1 MADKDDFATLCKRL
15 YSCRLRPLRTKN
27 SYSAYSSL
35 RIRRG
40 ASDN

>member
-1 MADKDDFATLCKRL
+1 MADKDDFATLC
-15 YSCRLRPLRTKN
+15 TKN